1 MCVSGSHRPSAAFSF
16 MRDARG
22 NESFG
27 TFTRRAFENSG
38 ERVHLQNSPAS
49 LFAQSDVKYNSIGMG
64 WGNAR
69 RCSKATRKLMKLI
82 KELYRCARSD
92 KHSHYTY
99 NSQNYVIRKF
109 L

>member
-27 TFTRRAFENSG
+27 TFTETFENSG

-49 LFAQSDVKYNSIGMG
+49 LFAQSDVRCKFDWNGLGQCESVFKKPP
-64 WGNAR
+64 GN
-69 RCSKATRKLMKLI
+69 L
-82 KELYRCARSD
+82 
-92 KHSHYTY
+92 
-99 NSQNYVIRKF
+99 
-109 L
+109 